1 VNAFDVF
8 RKKRNAAGYDQAGL
22 ASDADAQAM
31 RTLAQRLKT
40 DVIRWLKAQHP
51 ELMK

>member
-1 VNAFDVF
+1 MCFG
-8 RKKRNAAGYDQAGL
+8 RNEIARYNQVGL
-22 ASDADAQAM
+22 VSDADAQAM

>member
-1 VNAFDVF
+1 MNAFDAF
-8 RKKRNAAGYDQAGL
+8 RKKRNAAGYDQVGL
-22 ASDADAQAM
+22 VSDADARAM

-51 ELMK
+51 QLLK